1 MNGRFLYLCRMV
13 HQLEIFHECK
23 PVSRPYQLYLRRN
36 RFYEKLTLTNAGEY
50 ARSLSGYRYVPR
62 FLEDQIYQSDDH
74 VRAIVLHGRCDAF
87 IGEYGKRASFLSH
100 IADSDS
106 EMDDGTC
113 YKELLAL
120 LATCTK
126 TLVCAISGHVSG
138 GSGLE
143 VIMSCDYRITTQAS
157 EFGGTQDLSQT
168 FLSQATSVSPWEAS
182 GVGKRGEAM
191 NKLLSGESISAEDAK
206 QMGLVDELLE
216 DDSEI
221 LKMCSVIGCKNGKRT
236 HFVKDSKF
244 KKLLY
249 YLPDQFL
256 MYRTSQLFN
265 LIRDFPES
273 TPILEELRTALRIT
287 SQYEYVI
294 GSIRKQLQE
303 RLLIPGAHTEDV
315 LQMYLRTHKVTSF
328 LFKDSGMRTIDVFL
342 KVANAVIE
350 HLQKRSDSVKC
361 IVSSLLDDSQDVR
374 TDLSLEEDELLLDSE
389 SVADDPT
396 SIEAMLQWTPGDVTA
411 ARSES
416 DTMSLLIGVYGGK
429 ESFLSEYRDMLASR
443 LISIGSFDIDRETA
457 SLDLMKSKFVSSQT
471 SDALTHCSVMI
482 KDVTESRKLN
492 LKIRSKLIPK
502 RSGINQISMLVK
514 SAHFW
519 PNSTVADDND
529 GDSASSS
536 LDQFA
541 YLPKSLLDLMREHER
556 LFTELKPTQKIQW
569 CRHEGVVTLS
579 IEIRGKEVEFRL
591 SPLYVEVLALFQ
603 NIVAASP
610 AATPVPAAIVAPTLS
625 LEEIAR
631 AVKESRDRVK
641 PVVQFWVSKNVI
653 REQEINKFVINE

>member
-1 MNGRFLYLCRMV
+1 
-13 HQLEIFHECK
+13 
-23 PVSRPYQLYLRRN
+23 
-36 RFYEKLTLTNAGEY
+36 
-50 ARSLSGYRYVPR
+50 
-62 FLEDQIYQSDDH
+62 
-74 VRAIVLHGRCDAF
+74 
-87 IGEYGKRASFLSH
+87 
-100 IADSDS
+100 
-106 EMDDGTC
+106 MDDGTC
-113 YKELLAL
+113 YKDLLGL

-143 VIMSCDYRITTQAS
+143 VIMSCDYRITTQTS
-157 EFGGTQDLSQT
+157 EFGATPDMSQT
-168 FLSQATSVSPWEAS
+168 FLSQATSVSPWEAT

-216 DDSEI
+216 NDSEI
-221 LKMCSVIGCKNGKRT
+221 VKMCTVIGLKNGKRT

-244 KKLLY
+244 RKLLY

-287 SQYEYVI
+287 SQYEYLI

-342 KVANAVIE
+342 KIANAVIE

-374 TDLSLEEDELLLDSE
+374 TDISLEEDESLLDSE

-396 SIEAMLQWTPGDVTA
+396 SIEAMLQWTPGDVTT

-443 LISIGSFDIDRETA
+443 LISIGSFDIDREIA

-471 SDALTHCSVMI
+471 SEALTHCSVMI
-482 KDVTESRKLN
+482 KDMTESKKLN
-492 LKIRSKLIPK
+492 MKIRSKLIPK
-502 RSGINQISMLVK
+502 RSGINQVSMLVK
-514 SAHFW
+514 SGHFW
-519 PNSTVADDND
+519 PKSTVSDDND
-529 GDSASSS
+529 GDSSSSS

-541 YLPKSLLDLMREHER
+541 YLPKSLLDLMTEHER
-556 LFTELKPTQKIQW
+556 LFTELKPTQKIHW
-569 CRHEGVVTLS
+569 FRHEGVITLS

-610 AATPVPAAIVAPTLS
+610 AATPVPAASVAPTLS

-631 AVKESRDRVK
+631 AVKVSKDRVK
-641 PVVQFWVSKNVI
+641 PVVQFWVSKNVV